1 LDFTKRHAGTVVPG
15 PGGLAQQ
22 ILTDTPVP
30 RVPAFAAH
38 QLPEATL
45 RSHHAFT
52 GRLLE

>member
-1 LDFTKRHAGTVVPG
+1 LDFTEG
-15 PGGLAQQ
+15 PPSTIITGPRGLAQQ
-22 ILTDTPVP
+22 VVADASIPGVAALT
-30 RVPAFAAH
+30 AH